1 MASRIPRIACPDPRA
16 TQEPEGGGWEPS
28 ARIRAFRSQL
38 RARTRSTESPL
49 DFPARRGPEPSG
61 WSEMDQLGPK
71 TGRVQPRRPP
81 FVEFRD
87 SLYVMDNTDQ
97 PGDKPLRGGFAR
109 RPGGADRL
117 VRAVATQPAR
127 PGPPVAAGL
136 GPQDGDAEG

>member
-1 MASRIPRIACPDPRA
+1 MRLSQNGEPDSAYRLSGPRA

-61 WSEMDQLGPK
+61 RSEMDQLGPK

-81 FVEFRD
+81 LWNFATACDIRGK
-87 SLYVMDNTDQ
+87 SHPSPDQ
-97 PGDKPLRGGFAR
+97 TAS
-109 RPGGADRL
+109 
-117 VRAVATQPAR
+117 
-127 PGPPVAAGL
+127 
-136 GPQDGDAEG
+136 

>member
-61 WSEMDQLGPK
+61 RSEMDQLGPK

-87 SLYVMDNTDQ
+87 SL
-97 PGDKPLRGGFAR
+97 PGENFPTS
-109 RPGGADRL
+109 PGRTGVSD
-117 VRAVATQPAR
+117 P
-127 PGPPVAAGL
+127 
-136 GPQDGDAEG
+136 